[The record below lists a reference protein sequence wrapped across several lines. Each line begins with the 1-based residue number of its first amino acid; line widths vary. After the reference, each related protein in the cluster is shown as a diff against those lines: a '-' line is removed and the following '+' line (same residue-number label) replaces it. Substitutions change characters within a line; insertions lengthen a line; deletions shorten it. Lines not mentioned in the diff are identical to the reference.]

1 MIADDMITFIK
12 NDLIVFGIGVFL
24 FLVVMLTIIFR
35 KLRWV
40 ALPLISCCYAGIIM
54 IGLLGLVGWNVTVI
68 SSNFI
73 SLMLIITMSMNVH
86 LIVRY
91 RQLRNDYPDYN
102 QYELVLGL
110 SLIHI

>member
-12 NDLIVFGIGVFL
+12 KDLIIFGIGVFL
-24 FLVVMLTIIFR
+24 FLIIMLTIIFR

-40 ALPLISCCYAGIIM
+40 LLPLVSCFYAGLLM

-91 RQLRNDYPDYN
+91 RQLRKDFPNF
-102 QYELVLGL
+102 
-110 SLIHI
+110 